1 MYIGYNEAEKFFR
14 LLYDKP
20 KGIFYESDFAI
31 NRNSGDY
38 ANEGLIYY
46 TIEMDDIKTT
56 QAFRRMSKIF
66 QLGTKYLG
74 DSNLMHSRAKHSK
87 GTYART
93 MELFMHLLEN
103 NNIKGIIKKYGYE
116 KYIVAEL
123 MRGFLHDIG
132 HGPFSHTMETIC
144 NLPKGFHE
152 DIGKRM
158 INENEEL
165 KERLNA
171 VWPNLPEIMEE
182 VEKRNFLGLNS
193 LFEGQIDVDRGDFLP
208 RDSMALSLN
217 DNNSDEITELLQKVE
232 IKKVVIE
239 GKGKLV
245 PVYPYECLNKIEKFL
260 ESRFNNYQKYY
271 EAPEAKVYDHIYKE
285 FSEELLK
292 CEEEHS
298 LKTFLRNNYEKNP
311 EEIDLDEYI
320 SYNDIEFLKGI
331 IDVYDNTN
339 NKKLKSLAR
348 ICIPDEESYYALYY
362 GLMVTNED
370 VNEYGNIGRL
380 LPENDRFFRRIGK
393 IPQGSTKALIKERY
407 ITQKCRNEK
416 DLKYKLKEIRKELGE
431 EGKFTPEDYGIAY
444 YISKNSL
451 YKNKKGEEIYVE
463 DENGKIYTFDSHP
476 KRKVELKNFTN
487 VVIIVDK
494 EKLKE
499 KTKNEKIVQKVTDI
513 LRDRKKEAR

>member
-1 MYIGYNEAEKFFR
+1 M
-14 LLYDKP
+14 
-20 KGIFYESDFAI
+20 
-31 NRNSGDY
+31 
-38 ANEGLIYY
+38 
-46 TIEMDDIKTT
+46 
-56 QAFRRMSKIF
+56 
-66 QLGTKYLG
+66 
-74 DSNLMHSRAKHSK
+74 
-87 GTYART
+87 
-93 MELFMHLLEN
+93 
-103 NNIKGIIKKYGYE
+103 
-116 KYIVAEL
+116 
-123 MRGFLHDIG
+123 
-132 HGPFSHTMETIC
+132 
-144 NLPKGFHE
+144 
-152 DIGKRM
+152 
-158 INENEEL
+158 
-165 KERLNA
+165 
-171 VWPNLPEIMEE
+171 
-182 VEKRNFLGLNS
+182 
-193 LFEGQIDVDRGDFLP
+193 
-208 RDSMALSLN
+208 
-217 DNNSDEITELLQKVE
+217 
-232 IKKVVIE
+232 
-239 GKGKLV
+239 
-245 PVYPYECLNKIEKFL
+245 
-260 ESRFNNYQKYY
+260 
-271 EAPEAKVYDHIYKE
+271 
-285 FSEELLK
+285 
-292 CEEEHS
+292 
-298 LKTFLRNNYEKNP
+298 
-311 EEIDLDEYI
+311 DEYI

-380 LPENDRFFRRIGK
+380 SPENDRFFRRIGK

>member
-20 KGIFYESDFAI
+20 KGIFYEPDFAI

-208 RDSMALSLN
+208 RDSMALRLN
-217 DNNSDEITELLQKVE
+217 DNNSDEITELLQ
-232 IKKVVIE
+232 KVVIE

-380 LPENDRFFRRIGK
+380 SPENDRFFRRIGK

>member
-20 KGIFYESDFAI
+20 KGIFYEPDFAI

-193 LFEGQIDVDRGDFLP
+193 LFEGQIDVDRGDFYQ
-208 RDSMALSLN
+208 
-217 DNNSDEITELLQKVE
+217 EIVWH
-232 IKKVVIE
+232 
-239 GKGKLV
+239 
-245 PVYPYECLNKIEKFL
+245 C
-260 ESRFNNYQKYY
+260 
-271 EAPEAKVYDHIYKE
+271 A
-285 FSEELLK
+285 
-292 CEEEHS
+292 
-298 LKTFLRNNYEKNP
+298 
-311 EEIDLDEYI
+311 
-320 SYNDIEFLKGI
+320 
-331 IDVYDNTN
+331 
-339 NKKLKSLAR
+339 
-348 ICIPDEESYYALYY
+348 
-362 GLMVTNED
+362 
-370 VNEYGNIGRL
+370 
-380 LPENDRFFRRIGK
+380 
-393 IPQGSTKALIKERY
+393 
-407 ITQKCRNEK
+407 
-416 DLKYKLKEIRKELGE
+416 
-431 EGKFTPEDYGIAY
+431 
-444 YISKNSL
+444 
-451 YKNKKGEEIYVE
+451 
-463 DENGKIYTFDSHP
+463 
-476 KRKVELKNFTN
+476 
-487 VVIIVDK
+487 
-494 EKLKE
+494 
-499 KTKNEKIVQKVTDI
+499 
-513 LRDRKKEAR
+513 